1 MPEGHDKLKRSGCDG
16 SDVQAV
22 QAVQDFCFASQRLKE
37 MPVSKEAK
45 QFRSASK
52 EMKESLI
59 QELESSKR
67 THVPV
72 QTDDGTV
79 MHVKLGCRRTLPDVS
94 ATSLSAIVSKLS
106 RADVEEAR
114 RTNPALDLP
123 SLICK
128 AVERVVRASCAEKP
142 TVTVS
147 KAAPRASAACSSASA
162 SAASPP
168 SDASGLNATNNG
180 APVPAQLMEKARRL
194 CEAEAR
200 LKRINAERR
209 EARKPLEA
217 TAKQCEQAVAE
228 HLRRHDPPTC
238 SQRVQL
244 MHAPTG
250 ASKSYMLKRSEK
262 VVRRKPTLKSSLPV
276 LRETLA
282 KLCVRLEMKDVS
294 SLAVLQREGVLS
306 QLKAMLEEGM
316 TTPQKAKVSVS
327 MTQTR

>member
-1 MPEGHDKLKRSGCDG
+1 MSEGHDKLKRSGCDG

-22 QAVQDFCFASQRLKE
+22 QDFCFASQRLKE
-37 MPVSKEAK
+37 LPVSKEAK

-67 THVPV
+67 THIPV
-72 QTDDGTV
+72 QADDGTV
-79 MHVKLGCRRTLPDVS
+79 VHVKLGCRKTLPDVS
-94 ATSLSAIVSKLS
+94 ATILSAIVSKLS
-106 RADVEEAR
+106 QADVEEAR

-128 AVERVVRASCAEKP
+128 AVEQVVRASCAEKP

-147 KAAPRASAACSSASA
+147 KTAPRAAAAA
-162 SAASPP
+162 AASP
-168 SDASGLNATNNG
+168 SDASGLNVTNNG

-194 CEAEAR
+194 CEVEAR
-200 LKRINAERR
+200 LKRINAGRR

-316 TTPQKAKVSVS
+316 ITPQTAKVSVS